1 MGDISFQGSFKEC
14 CDIIVKENKCGGVSM
29 RILIVEDEVHLAEAL
44 VQILR
49 KNNYTADA
57 VYDGEAGLDNV
68 LSGIYDLVILDIML
82 PKMDGISILKKMRE
96 ERISTPVILLTA
108 KGDVSDRVIGLDS
121 GADDYLAK
129 PFATEELMA
138 RIRALSRRKGE
149 FIQNNTLEFGDIELN
164 TSSLMLSKSFKNVK
178 LTLKESELLELLI
191 MRKNSVTPK
200 ELIIEK
206 LWGFDSDVEYNHVE
220 VYISFL
226 RKKLQYLDSK
236 VCISTIRG
244 VGYALEVRD

>member
-1 MGDISFQGSFKEC
+1 
-14 CDIIVKENKCGGVSM
+14 M
-29 RILIVEDEVHLAEAL
+29 RILIVEDEVPLAEAL

-57 VYDGEAGLDNV
+57 VYDGETGLDNA

-96 ERISTPVILLTA
+96 ERISTPVIILTA
-108 KGDVSDRVIGLDS
+108 KGDVSDKVMGLDS

-129 PFATEELMA
+129 PFATEELLA
-138 RIRALSRRKGE
+138 RIRAISRRKGE
-149 FIQNNTLEFGDIELN
+149 FIHDNILEFGDIELN
-164 TSSLMLSKSFKNVK
+164 TSSLILSKALRIVK
-178 LTLKESELLELLI
+178 LTLKESELMELLI

-236 VCISTIRG
+236 VCINTIRG
-244 VGYALEVRD
+244 VGYALEVKD

>member
-1 MGDISFQGSFKEC
+1 
-14 CDIIVKENKCGGVSM
+14 
-29 RILIVEDEVHLAEAL
+29 
-44 VQILR
+44 
-49 KNNYTADA
+49 
-57 VYDGEAGLDNV
+57 
-68 LSGIYDLVILDIML
+68 ML

-96 ERISTPVILLTA
+96 ERISTPVIILTA
-108 KGDVSDRVIGLDS
+108 KGDVSDKVMGLDS

-129 PFATEELMA
+129 PFATEELLA
-138 RIRALSRRKGE
+138 RIRAISRRKGE
-149 FIQNNTLEFGDIELN
+149 FIHDNILEFGDIELN
-164 TSSLMLSKSFKNVK
+164 TSSLILSKALRIVK
-178 LTLKESELLELLI
+178 LTLKESELMELLI

-236 VCISTIRG
+236 VCINTIRG